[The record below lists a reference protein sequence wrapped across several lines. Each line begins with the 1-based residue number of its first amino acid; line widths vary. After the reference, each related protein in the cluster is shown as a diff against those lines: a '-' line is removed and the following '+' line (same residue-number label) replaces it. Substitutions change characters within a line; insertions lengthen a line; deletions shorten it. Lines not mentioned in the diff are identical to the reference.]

1 MVSNDTDVELLYPL
15 QLTVTANGYNLNY
28 SVLVQMHIDVKILS
42 GKCND
47 IAHILIFDFLLSTWN
62 CLLLS
67 CNMIYDGY
75 KFSLPN
81 GIHCYNDFD
90 SFIPYDILT
99 VTPGY
104 WFSNNFTC
112 YTENCP
118 HGHCS
123 IAFDFIGI
131 CVAPNVSYPTSDE
144 QCVLHWT
151 GLACGECGEN
161 YSIIHDSTR
170 CADSSDC
177 NLKSLTAFFL
187 ISLLYWIMVI
197 NLLFVLLHFRFNIT
211 AGYAYGMIFFYSIWN
226 KL

>member
-28 SVLVQMHIDVKILS
+28 SVLVQMHNDVKILS

-67 CNMIYDGY
+67 CNMTYDGY

-104 WFSNNFTC
+104 CLATILLV
-112 YTENCP
+112 TQK
-118 HGHCS
+118 
-123 IAFDFIGI
+123 IALM
-131 CVAPNVSYPTSDE
+131 VTV
-144 QCVLHWT
+144 VLHLTLLASVLLQMYHIQLAMNSVFFT
-151 GLACGECGEN
+151 GLA
-161 YSIIHDSTR
+161 
-170 CADSSDC
+170 
-177 NLKSLTAFFL
+177 
-187 ISLLYWIMVI
+187 
-197 NLLFVLLHFRFNIT
+197 
-211 AGYAYGMIFFYSIWN
+211 
-226 KL
+226 